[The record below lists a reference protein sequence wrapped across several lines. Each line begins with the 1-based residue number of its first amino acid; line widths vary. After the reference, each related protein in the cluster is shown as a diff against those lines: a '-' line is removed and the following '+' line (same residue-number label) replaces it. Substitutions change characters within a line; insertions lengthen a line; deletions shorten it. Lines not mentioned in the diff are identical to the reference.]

1 MLAPLDP
8 RRLVELELVFEI
20 FAHPRHDQRM
30 GIAGDDLRQ
39 PAHPGAALGIARQ

>member
-1 MLAPLDP
+1 MLAPFDAG
-8 RRLVELELVFEI
+8 RLVELELVLEI

-39 PAHPGAALGIARQ
+39 SAHPGAALGVARQ